1 MANDKGER
9 DIIEKNYKKWNR
21 KCGNDVVVV

>member
-9 DIIEKNYKKWNR
+9 DIIEKNYKQWNR